1 MSQQENLCDLKCA
14 PCHDTT
20 IPPLTREEIAPLLA
34 QVPEWTL
41 AEDAKSITR
50 SFTFKGK
57 SAYKDAQAFDQRFG
71 PKICELAE
79 AAENQHHPDIAYG
92 WGYWRVTFQ
101 THAIKG
107 LHQNDFIMAAKID
120 TLLK

>member
-14 PCHDTT
+14 TCHDTT

-34 QVPEWTL
+34 QVPEWKL
-41 AEDAKSITR
+41 SGDATSITR
-50 SFTFKGK
+50 SMTFKGGM
-57 SAYKDAQAFDQRFG
+57 AYVDAQALEARYGSAIRD
-71 PKICELAE
+71 LAQ
-79 AAENQHHPDIAYG
+79 ANGHHPDIAYG

-120 TLLK
+120 ALLK